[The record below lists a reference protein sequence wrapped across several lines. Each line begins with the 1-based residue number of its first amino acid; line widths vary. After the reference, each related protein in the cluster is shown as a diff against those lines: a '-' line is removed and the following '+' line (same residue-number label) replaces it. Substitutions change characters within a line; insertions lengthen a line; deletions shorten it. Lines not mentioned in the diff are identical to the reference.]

1 MRDAA
6 IVLVFFYTIFAIA
19 GVQLF
24 SGYLKRRCFNDNG
37 VTYIGTSESDAF
49 CADDTDCPADF
60 ICGK

>member
-1 MRDAA
+1 M
-6 IVLVFFYTIFAIA
+6 FFYTIFAIA